1 MATLKFSRPVRRA
14 PVAVEPV
21 ALVERP
27 GPKRKP
33 SPAQLTR
40 KRHHVWVTVEEK
52 SAFTL
57 ACAMAH
63 TTKQAVMNLLLDDW
77 TAGRLAIDVPKV
89 APTDADGPLDRIIL
103 NRSPADLHAQ
113 KLKAVEV
120 GAAMSDVTR
129 ALVRH
134 YIARHAD
141 GRDG

>member
-14 PVAVEPV
+14 PVTVEPV
-21 ALVERP
+21 APVERP
-27 GPKRKP
+27 APKRKP

-52 SAFTL
+52 AAFTL
-57 ACAMAH
+57 ACAMSH

-77 TAGRLAIDVPKV
+77 TAGRLVIDIPKI

-113 KLKAVEV
+113 KVKAVEV

-134 YIARHAD
+134 YIAQHAA
-141 GRDG
+141 G

>member
-14 PVAVEPV
+14 PVPVEPV
-21 ALVERP
+21 APVERP
-27 GPKRKP
+27 APRRKP

-40 KRHHVWVTVEEK
+40 KRHHVWMTVEEK
-52 SAFTL
+52 TAFTL

-77 TAGRLAIDVPKV
+77 TAGRLTVEIPKV
-89 APTDADGPLDRIIL
+89 SPTDADGPLDRIIL

-113 KLKAVEV
+113 KMKAVEV

-129 ALVRH
+129 ALIRH
-134 YIARHAD
+134 YVSRRAE
-141 GRDG
+141 

>member
-14 PVAVEPV
+14 PVSIEPV
-21 ALVERP
+21 VSVERP
-27 GPKRKP
+27 APKRKP

-52 SAFTL
+52 AAFTL
-57 ACAMAH
+57 TCAMAH

-77 TAGRLAIDVPKV
+77 TAGRLVIDIPKI

-134 YIARHAD
+134 YIADHAA
-141 GRDG
+141 G